1 MKPRQ
6 DNGGQ
11 QNAPIKFENAKKWEN
26 DKRHMAT
33 IKDNNNIKETTKD
46 VKEIMN
52 GKGLQGMPKR
62 H

>member
-1 MKPRQ
+1 MRPRW

-11 QNAPIKFENAKKWEN
+11 QNAPIKFENAKEWEN
-26 DKRHMAT
+26 DKSHIVI
-33 IKDNNNIKETTKD
+33 IKDSNNIKETTKD
-46 VKEIMN
+46 VKEITN